1 MSNAAVTFKVA
12 APKKRSR
19 VRRAFARY
27 RHARRTLRTP
37 ASRQSRHGL
46 DWTNFFIADLQT
58 GFGTFVAFYLA
69 SLGWSQANVG
79 FALGLSG
86 FAGVFGQIPGGAL
99 ADSVR
104 WKRALVA
111 IGVSMICAAALILA
125 LWPTPVLV
133 FAAEI
138 LHGLSSGVILPTIA
152 AISLG
157 LVGRRAMSLR
167 TGRNFRFS
175 AAGTALTAITLGA
188 IGSLISARAIFL
200 VAAAICAPA
209 LIALSRIR
217 SEEIDYRRA
226 RNAAGGQEG
235 GQFARMI
242 DLAKNRHLL
251 LFAAC
256 IVLFQFANASIL
268 PLVSESLAARATTM
282 GAAMT
287 SSLIVGPQIIVAFLA
302 PWVGYCSETWGRR
315 PLLVVGIGLE
325 AVRATLFS
333 FVTDFPAMIA
343 IQLLDGVSGAI
354 INVLTVL
361 IIADLTAGTGRF
373 NLAQGVV
380 GAMTGI
386 AASTSIALTGL
397 IFDAFGRGI
406 GFLIIGGVAAVA
418 TAIVWMLLPETKPE
432 QYQD

>member
-1 MSNAAVTFKVA
+1 MSNAAVTLMVA
-12 APKKRSR
+12 APKKRSP
-19 VRRAFARY
+19 VRGAIARY

-69 SLGWSQANVG
+69 SLGWSQADVG

-99 ADSVR
+99 ADGMP
-104 WKRALVA
+104 WKRTLVA
-111 IGVSMICAAALILA
+111 AGVSMICAAALILA

-133 FAAEI
+133 FVAET
-138 LHGLSSGVILPTIA
+138 LHGLSSGLIMPTIA

-175 AAGTALTAITLGA
+175 AAGTATTALALGT

-200 VAAAICAPA
+200 VAAALCAPA
-209 LIALSRIR
+209 LIALSQIR
-217 SEEIDYRRA
+217 SDEIDYRRA
-226 RNAAGGQEG
+226 RNATAGQDVVK
-235 GQFARMI
+235 FARVI
-242 DLAKNRHLL
+242 DLAKNRNLL

-268 PLVSESLAARATTM
+268 PLVSEGLAARGTGM
-282 GAAMT
+282 GSAMT
-287 SSLIVGPQIIVAFLA
+287 SSLIVGPQIVVALLA
-302 PWVGYCSETWGRR
+302 PWIGYYSEAWGRK
-315 PLLVVGIGLE
+315 PLLLVGIGLE
-325 AVRATLFS
+325 AIRAALFS
-333 FVTDFPAMIA
+333 FVTDVPAMMA
-343 IQLLDGVSGAI
+343 IQLLDGVSGSI
-354 INVLTVL
+354 INVLSVL
-361 IIADLTAGTGRF
+361 VIADLTAGTGRF
-373 NLAQGVV
+373 NLAQGVL
-380 GAMTGI
+380 GAMIGVS
-386 AASTSIALTGL
+386 ASTSIALTGVV
-397 IFDAFGRGI
+397 FDAFGRGV
-406 GFLIIGGVAAVA
+406 GFLVIGAVAAAA
-418 TAIVWMLLPETKPE
+418 TAMVWMLLPETKPA

>member
-1 MSNAAVTFKVA
+1 
-12 APKKRSR
+12 
-19 VRRAFARY
+19 
-27 RHARRTLRTP
+27 
-37 ASRQSRHGL
+37 
-46 DWTNFFIADLQT
+46 
-58 GFGTFVAFYLA
+58 
-69 SLGWSQANVG
+69 
-79 FALGLSG
+79 
-86 FAGVFGQIPGGAL
+86 
-99 ADSVR
+99 
-104 WKRALVA
+104 
-111 IGVSMICAAALILA
+111 MICAAALILA

-287 SSLIVGPQIIVAFLA
+287 SSLIVGPQIVVALLA
-302 PWVGYCSETWGRR
+302 PWVGYHSEAWGRK
-315 PLLVVGIGLE
+315 PLLLVGIGFE

-333 FVTDFPAMIA
+333 FVTNFPAMIA

-361 IIADLTAGTGRF
+361 VIADLTAGTGRF

-380 GAMTGI
+380 GAMTGV

-397 IFDAFGRGI
+397 MFDAFGRGV

-418 TAIVWMLLPETKPE
+418 TAMVWMLLPETKPE

>member
-1 MSNAAVTFKVA
+1 MSNAAVTFMVA

-19 VRRAFARY
+19 VRGALARY

-99 ADSVR
+99 ADGMP
-104 WKRALVA
+104 WKRVLVG

-125 LWPTPVLV
+125 LWPTPALV
-133 FAAEI
+133 FVAET
-138 LHGLSSGVILPTIA
+138 LHGLSSGVITPTIA

-175 AAGTALTAITLGA
+175 AAGTALTALTLGA

-200 VAAAICAPA
+200 VAAALCAPA
-209 LIALSRIR
+209 LIALSQIR

-226 RNAAGGQEG
+226 RNAASGQEG
-235 GQFARMI
+235 GKFARVI
-242 DLAKNRHLL
+242 DLAKNRNLL

-287 SSLIVGPQIIVAFLA
+287 SSLIVGPQIVVALLA
-302 PWVGYCSETWGRR
+302 PWVGYHSEAWGRK
-315 PLLVVGIGLE
+315 PLLLVGIGFE

-333 FVTDFPAMIA
+333 FVTNFPAMIA

-361 IIADLTAGTGRF
+361 VIADLTAGTGRF

-380 GAMTGI
+380 GAMTGV

-397 IFDAFGRGI
+397 MFDAFGRGV

-418 TAIVWMLLPETKPE
+418 TAMVWMLLPETKPE